1 MSILVEYGCSQGDNP
16 VTSITTHDGKSLPT
30 LDSDQWSPKFN
41 DLVYKTAKERNWQ
54 NVIFVDQVRAFL
66 CASRQSSLLAIYGKC
81 HIVPLHVSR
90 CNYGKLHHVDCLFIR
105 FQMYQAAADAT
116 GTILDKIYCHLTY
129 CVVKVGIVTCSSH
142 RYVTSFNCA
151 C

>member
-54 NVIFVDQVRAFL
+54 NVIFVDQVRAILRAF
-66 CASRQSSLLAIYGKC
+66 RQSSPLAFYNATSYHFMYHGITKW
-81 HIVPLHVSR
+81 
-90 CNYGKLHHVDCLFIR
+90 HHVDCLFIR
-105 FQMYQAAADAT
+105 LQMYQAAADAT